1 MSKSQAVEH
10 LSAQISYNQQI
21 AARVEHADPQ
31 LRARLNELQQW
42 QRARLDATYADLRQ
56 DPRYR
61 PACDFFL
68 DELYGGRDVHERDRQ
83 LTRVVPVMRRFL
95 PAHLLKAVGD
105 AVQLQAVSLEFD
117 LDLAEILLEDCE
129 LSQPAYSRAY
139 RTHGM
144 WQARDYQLVLIAKLG
159 ELLDETVQRPMVHRL
174 IRVMHGPAVMAGFG
188 ALQEFLRR
196 GLDAF
201 KQLKGAEYF
210 LTTIEQRERKA
221 LDSIREG
228 SDWPFAEWIG
238 KGPDWSAG
246 AEE

>member
-21 AARVEHADPQ
+21 AARVERADPQ
-31 LRARLNELQQW
+31 LQARLNELQQW
-42 QRARLDATYADLRQ
+42 QWARLDATYADLRQ

-117 LDLAEILLEDCE
+117 LDLAEILLDDSE
-129 LSQPAYSRAY
+129 LSQPAYARAY
-139 RTHGM
+139 RIHGM
-144 WQARDYQLVLIAKLG
+144 WQARDYQLLLIAKLG

-201 KQLKGAEYF
+201 KQLNGADYF

-246 AEE
+246 TEE

>member
-10 LSAQISYNQQI
+10 LTAQIGYNQQI
-21 AARVEHADPQ
+21 AARVERADSQ

-42 QRARLDATYADLRQ
+42 QRARLDGTYADLRK

-117 LDLAEILLEDCE
+117 LDLAEILLEERE
-129 LSQPAYSRAY
+129 LSQPAYARAY

-174 IRVMHGPAVMAGFG
+174 IRVMHGPAVLAGFG
-188 ALQEFLRR
+188 SLQEFLRR

-201 KQLKGAEYF
+201 KQLKGADYF

-228 SDWPFAEWIG
+228 SDWPFSEWIG
-238 KGPDWSAG
+238 RGPDWSEG
-246 AEE
+246 ND